1 MDPSKLLAL
10 LKQQRA
16 IYDDVKNIEKNS
28 SKRELRANTIKE
40 RLDKLQGLWN
50 QFKDNHEKILLTENK
65 EDKYFKEDFYTTVHQ
80 KVIQV
85 KTMLEEI
92 VESKDRNA
100 ESVESKSVDEKI
112 TESQIEKNKINNLVE
127 QYNNNIARLR
137 QMLENLD
144 HYDTVTRLEQLNRI
158 WKRKFEDIRS
168 IYKKLVIE
176 MSYNE
181 VDIMN
186 DYDEIEDQYD
196 KALDEL
202 ANKMEKL
209 REGNNVK
216 LDCIRIP
223 NFNGNIEEWSSF
235 HDLYKRLIH
244 EDGKISN
251 VEKMYRLK
259 TLVKGEASKLIQHL
273 PVSEL
278 NYAVAWEILSQR
290 YENERML
297 FTILVDKL
305 LDQPS
310 VYNDSASSLK
320 KLLDTSIECIQGL
333 KAMGIKTNE
342 ADPIIARIIIRKL
355 DKEGLRLY
363 EQNIKRTKEIQKLD
377 DVLQFL
383 EQQYQAAEAIKSKK
397 QTNNVKSFQKTTA
410 TTIVANDYQCFYC
423 NKKGHMALKCYEF
436 LKLQVKDKNT
446 WVKDAKICRV
456 CLSHKTTKRC
466 NSKTKCQDCGKWHNT
481 LLHINSGQNNNT
493 STLTMNTGT
502 AENVLLA
509 TAQVRVKSVQGEM
522 IMLRALIDQGSQTT
536 AVSEEAAQILNLP
549 RKKVKMEVQ
558 GLGGTPVGVAKAK
571 INLQIHPRFTSKYKI
586 NAEALILPSL
596 VSCQPDK
603 TFSYNID
610 KWENMTLADPNF
622 NKSDRIDIIIGS
634 DLYGEILEGGL
645 LKKDKILA
653 QSTKFGWILSGI
665 LQAKRSIKGFI
676 SSNVVNIEKF
686 WEIEEIPEDE
696 DSSEDGY
703 CMKNYAATTT
713 KNEDG
718 RFVVELPF
726 KEEHQLGDSYKMA
739 MARFINL
746 ERKLQANPSLKRE
759 YVEFMK
765 EYLADGHM
773 KKVSSKRQGKY
784 YLPHQAVVR
793 ANSITT
799 KVRVVFDASAK
810 TTNKNSLND
819 VLYVGPRLQRD
830 IFDILLKFRL
840 KKFAIVADIEKM
852 YRQIWVS
859 KNDQKYQHILWR
871 SEINQPIEEYKLTTV
886 TYGIAPASFLA
897 IRTLFEIANECQD
910 NQISK
915 IIKDDFYM
923 DDLLTGGDTK
933 EECKSVRLRISA
945 HLEKYGFHLRKWCS
959 NSMDI
964 IETVEKSK
972 DNEVIDIDKEESIK
986 TLGLQW
992 NPNNDIFMFKIA
1004 ESRDVYIT
1012 KRMALSYLGKIF
1024 DPLGLLAPVT
1034 VLVKLFV
1041 QKLWISNLD

>member
-40 RLDKLQGLWN
+40 RLDKVQGLWN

-65 EDKYFKEDFYTTVHQ
+65 EDKYFKEDFYNTVHQ
-80 KVIQV
+80 KVIQA

-144 HYDTVTRLEQLNRI
+144 HYDTVTRLEQLNGI

-216 LDCIRIP
+216 LDCIRIQ
-223 NFNGNIEEWSSF
+223 NFN
-235 HDLYKRLIH
+235 
-244 EDGKISN
+244 
-251 VEKMYRLK
+251 
-259 TLVKGEASKLIQHL
+259 VKGEASKLIQHL

-363 EQNIKRTKEIQKLD
+363 EQNIKRTKEIQKMD

-423 NKKGHMALKCYEF
+423 NKKEHMAIKCYEF

-536 AVSEEAAQILNLP
+536 AVSEEAAQILNL
-549 RKKVKMEVQ
+549 
-558 GLGGTPVGVAKAK
+558 
-571 INLQIHPRFTSKYKI
+571 
-586 NAEALILPSL
+586 
-596 VSCQPDK
+596 
-603 TFSYNID
+603 
-610 KWENMTLADPNF
+610 
-622 NKSDRIDIIIGS
+622 
-634 DLYGEILEGGL
+634 
-645 LKKDKILA
+645 
-653 QSTKFGWILSGI
+653 
-665 LQAKRSIKGFI
+665 
-676 SSNVVNIEKF
+676 
-686 WEIEEIPEDE
+686 
-696 DSSEDGY
+696 
-703 CMKNYAATTT
+703 
-713 KNEDG
+713 
-718 RFVVELPF
+718 
-726 KEEHQLGDSYKMA
+726 
-739 MARFINL
+739 
-746 ERKLQANPSLKRE
+746 
-759 YVEFMK
+759 
-765 EYLADGHM
+765 
-773 KKVSSKRQGKY
+773 QGK
-784 YLPHQAVVR
+784 
-793 ANSITT
+793 
-799 KVRVVFDASAK
+799 K
-810 TTNKNSLND
+810 
-819 VLYVGPRLQRD
+819 
-830 IFDILLKFRL
+830 
-840 KKFAIVADIEKM
+840 
-852 YRQIWVS
+852 
-859 KNDQKYQHILWR
+859 
-871 SEINQPIEEYKLTTV
+871 
-886 TYGIAPASFLA
+886 
-897 IRTLFEIANECQD
+897 
-910 NQISK
+910 
-915 IIKDDFYM
+915 
-923 DDLLTGGDTK
+923 
-933 EECKSVRLRISA
+933 
-945 HLEKYGFHLRKWCS
+945 
-959 NSMDI
+959 
-964 IETVEKSK
+964 
-972 DNEVIDIDKEESIK
+972 
-986 TLGLQW
+986 
-992 NPNNDIFMFKIA
+992 
-1004 ESRDVYIT
+1004 
-1012 KRMALSYLGKIF
+1012 
-1024 DPLGLLAPVT
+1024 
-1034 VLVKLFV
+1034 
-1041 QKLWISNLD
+1041 

>member
-10 LKQQRA
+10 LKQQKA
-16 IYDDVKNIEKNS
+16 IYDDVKNIDKNS

-144 HYDTVTRLEQLNRI
+144 HYDTVTRLEQLNGI

-181 VDIMN
+181 VNIMN

-363 EQNIKRTKEIQKLD
+363 EQNIKRTKEIQKMD

-383 EQQYQAAEAIKSKK
+383 EQQYQAVEAIKSKK

-423 NKKGHMALKCYEF
+423 NKKGHMAIKCYEF

-502 AENVLLA
+502 AENVLLP

-522 IMLRALIDQGSQTT
+522 IMLRVLIDQGSQTT

-558 GLGGTPVGVAKAK
+558 GLGGTSVGVAKAK

-718 RFVVELPF
+718 RFIVELPF

-773 KKVSSKRQGKY
+773 KKKY
-784 YLPHQAVVR
+784 Q
-793 ANSITT
+793 
-799 KVRVVFDASAK
+799 
-810 TTNKNSLND
+810 
-819 VLYVGPRLQRD
+819 
-830 IFDILLKFRL
+830 DIL
-840 KKFAIVADIEKM
+840 
-852 YRQIWVS
+852 WT
-859 KNDQKYQHILWR
+859 
-871 SEINQPIEEYKLTTV
+871 SEINQPIKEYKLTTV

-1041 QKLWISNLD
+1041 QKLWISNLDWDMKLNEEMMKEWKNIVQNLDAIQTIRIERWVGVTGNDEICLVGFADASEKAYAAIVYIKTHAKVSIIAAKSRKDKNVCME